1 MKELYRDGILILR
14 EKEKIN
20 LFTNSKILKQTNL
33 KIRNAPIPKF
43 LTVVEYTSSTSF
55 SVIKFFIF
63 D

>member
-14 EKEKIN
+14 EKEKMN

-33 KIRNAPIPKF
+33 KIRNAQIPKF
-43 LTVVEYTSSTSF
+43 LTVVEGTSSTSF
-55 SVIKFFIF
+55 YVIKFFIF